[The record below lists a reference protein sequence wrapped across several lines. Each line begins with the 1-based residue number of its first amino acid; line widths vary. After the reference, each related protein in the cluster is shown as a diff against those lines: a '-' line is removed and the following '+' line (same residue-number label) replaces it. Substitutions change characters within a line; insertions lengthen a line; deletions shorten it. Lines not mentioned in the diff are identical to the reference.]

1 MIGTDDTVLEVA
13 LAGAKGWV
21 AGYPQVFPQATLALY
36 KASLAGDLET
46 ALPLYRQLHSV
57 LRWDSKTEFIQAI
70 KLGQDMIGRNGGTC
84 RPPRQPLTPE
94 QEQVVRRE
102 TQALIDAGVK

>member
-1 MIGTDDTVLEVA
+1 
-13 LAGAKGWV
+13 
-21 AGYPQVFPQATLALY
+21 
-36 KASLAGDLET
+36 
-46 ALPLYRQLHSV
+46 V

>member
-1 MIGTDDTVLEVA
+1 M
-13 LAGAKGWV
+13 
-21 AGYPQVFPQATLALY
+21 
-36 KASLAGDLET
+36 
-46 ALPLYRQLHSV
+46 

-70 KLGQDMIGRNGGTC
+70 KLGRDMIGRNGGTC